1 MKQDLL
7 TVLMMTT
14 ERSAYLS
21 RAKLLY
27 LYVFQIFPS
36 VGHNLQI
43 IEKYF
48 HKVVRHFITD
58 SFNYEEQNEKDY
70 QKLESGILKD
80 ISAWLN

>member
-1 MKQDLL
+1 MGVQANI
-7 TVLMMTT
+7 M
-14 ERSAYLS
+14 
-21 RAKLLY
+21 
-27 LYVFQIFPS
+27 FQQKIFPS

-48 HKVVRHFITD
+48 HKVVRHFISD